1 MEESKRMI
9 FESIQDQIYSNLDE
23 YMTCSVVVEEN
34 VDKKEKK
41 VVIVMKADIDT
52 TRLDIE
58 IKKSSK
64 IFDSKSSEKSKI
76 AMIFFSRTVAG
87 Q

>member
-9 FESIQDQIYSNLDE
+9 FESIQDQIYNNLNE

-34 VDKKEKK
+34 VDKKKK
-41 VVIVMKADIDT
+41 VVIVMKANIDT

-58 IKKSSK
+58 IKKALK
-64 IFDSKSSEKSKI
+64 FLIQKAVKNLNWL
-76 AMIFFSRTVAG
+76 
-87 Q
+87 